1 MFYLILLFLLGVCN
15 SSKPKLCI
23 NCRYFI
29 PCDLSTSYSKCSQ
42 FPRSD
47 ITTNFLVSGN
57 YDYVRSNYYYCSSA
71 RSREDMCGTNGTK
84 YKKIY
89 TYKNKLRLN
98 LCNPK

>member
-57 YDYVRSNYYYCSSA
+57 HDYVRSNYYYCSSA
-71 RSREDMCGTNGTK
+71 KDQGKICVVQMVLNIKKYILTK
-84 YKKIY
+84 I
-89 TYKNKLRLN
+89 N
-98 LCNPK
+98 LQK